1 MLPPFAIP
9 WKPPTFFLERV
20 RREKRQPYLFL
31 LLWPTVFL
39 TRVQKTP
46 PLCRLE
52 NGVSINL
59 QSVIITGE
67 SGAGKSEACKLV
79 LQFIADLSAAHSGRT
94 VTEDEQSL
102 EQQLLQVRG

>member
-1 MLPPFAIP
+1 MGFPC
-9 WKPPTFFLERV
+9 
-20 RREKRQPYLFL
+20 Y
-31 LLWPTVFL
+31 
-39 TRVQKTP
+39 
-46 PLCRLE
+46 
-52 NGVSINL
+52 L

-102 EQQLLQVRG
+102 EQQLLQVRVLHIRNRVFFSRL

>member
-1 MLPPFAIP
+1 MLCI
-9 WKPPTFFLERV
+9 
-20 RREKRQPYLFL
+20 Y
-31 LLWPTVFL
+31 
-39 TRVQKTP
+39 
-46 PLCRLE
+46 
-52 NGVSINL
+52 S

-102 EQQLLQVRG
+102 EQQLLQVCVCVCFVLCVFLGRGCSLSRRRVYVG

>member
-1 MLPPFAIP
+1 M
-9 WKPPTFFLERV
+9 
-20 RREKRQPYLFL
+20 YY
-31 LLWPTVFL
+31 
-39 TRVQKTP
+39 
-46 PLCRLE
+46 
-52 NGVSINL
+52 S

-102 EQQLLQVRG
+102 EQQLLQVCVCVLCFVFLGGGAGLLFVPSPGVCRINYILLAGWSMELPFF

>member
-1 MLPPFAIP
+1 SPLS
-9 WKPPTFFLERV
+9 LRV
-20 RREKRQPYLFL
+20 R
-31 LLWPTVFL
+31 
-39 TRVQKTP
+39 
-46 PLCRLE
+46 
-52 NGVSINL
+52 

-102 EQQLLQVRG
+102 EQQLLQVRRTLLGSSVVR

>member
-1 MLPPFAIP
+1 M
-9 WKPPTFFLERV
+9 
-20 RREKRQPYLFL
+20 YY
-31 LLWPTVFL
+31 
-39 TRVQKTP
+39 
-46 PLCRLE
+46 
-52 NGVSINL
+52 S

-102 EQQLLQVRG
+102 EQQLLQVCVCVVFCIFWGRGGVAFCPVAGCM